1 MEPHHQNLVFAL
13 LLSLLAVVFSAT
25 DPNDV
30 AILNL
35 FKKNLKNLELLKWS
49 ENDADP
55 CASK

>member
-1 MEPHHQNLVFAL
+1 MEPHHQNFVFAL